1 MKLNSRLI
9 ENFHVLLWLIK
20 DMCWA
25 MEFKLLGS
33 IMILPTLFA
42 AIWILKITKE
52 QDEFWVNLAVLFWIL
67 ANSTWMLVEFFQ
79 MGSKYYCLPFF
90 ICGFISFAL
99 YSYKLWKNKSNA

>member
-1 MKLNSRLI
+1 
-9 ENFHVLLWLIK
+9 
-20 DMCWA
+20 MCWA

-79 MGSKYYCLPFF
+79 TGSKYYCLPFF

-99 YSYKLWKNKSNA
+99 YCYKLWKNKSNA

>member
-1 MKLNSRLI
+1 MKLNSRLL

-67 ANSTWMLVEFFQ
+67 ANSTWMLVEFLQ
-79 MGSKYYCLPFF
+79 IGSNYYCLPFF
-90 ICGFISFAL
+90 AFGFISFAL
-99 YSYKLWKNKSNA
+99 HCYKLWKNKKNA

>member
-1 MKLNSRLI
+1 MRINSRLI

-25 MEFKLLGS
+25 MEFKLSGS
-33 IMILPTLFA
+33 IMILPTLTA

-52 QDEFWVNLAVLFWIL
+52 KDEFWVNLAVLFWIL
-67 ANSTWMLVEFFQ
+67 ANSTWMFVEFFRI
-79 MGSKYYCLPFF
+79 GSKYYCLPFF

-99 YSYKLWKNKSNA
+99 YCYKLWKNKSNA

>member
-79 MGSKYYCLPFF
+79 TGSKYYCLPFF

>member
-1 MKLNSRLI
+1 MKLNSRLL

-52 QDEFWVNLAVLFWIL
+52 QDEFWVNLAVLVWIL
-67 ANSTWMLVEFFQ
+67 ANSAWMIVEFFQ
-79 MGSKYYCLPFF
+79 IGSNYYCLPFF
-90 ICGFISFAL
+90 AFGFISFTL
-99 YSYKLWKNKSNA
+99 YCYKLWKNKKNA